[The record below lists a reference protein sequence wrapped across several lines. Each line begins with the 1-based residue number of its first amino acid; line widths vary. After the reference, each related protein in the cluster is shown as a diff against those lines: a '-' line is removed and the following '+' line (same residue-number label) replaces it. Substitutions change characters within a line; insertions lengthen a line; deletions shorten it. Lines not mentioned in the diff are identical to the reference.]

1 LVIFFVKVVVIGDA
15 NGAILAYDAL
25 CLNHHFDDATSL
37 YGEGNLSEEFFHSH
51 VKHSICF

>member
-1 LVIFFVKVVVIGDA
+1 VVIGDA